1 MSGPRGEGG
10 EPGCS
15 VSVWGCSV
23 DGGELLRCLA
33 KHVKPR
39 ALERGGG
46 GSGKLT
52 GTNCQNAHVT
62 AHMGGG
68 TVKHEEHSSQGH

>member
-1 MSGPRGEGG
+1 MQRLGLGMFCGRRRTVALPCQARQ
-10 EPGCS
+10 
-15 VSVWGCSV
+15 
-23 DGGELLRCLA
+23 A
-33 KHVKPR
+33 KSIR
-39 ALERGGG
+39 ERGG

>member
-1 MSGPRGEGG
+1 MQRLGLGMFCGRRRTVALPCQARQAKSIRERG
-10 EPGCS
+10 
-15 VSVWGCSV
+15 
-23 DGGELLRCLA
+23 
-33 KHVKPR
+33 
-39 ALERGGG
+39 GGG